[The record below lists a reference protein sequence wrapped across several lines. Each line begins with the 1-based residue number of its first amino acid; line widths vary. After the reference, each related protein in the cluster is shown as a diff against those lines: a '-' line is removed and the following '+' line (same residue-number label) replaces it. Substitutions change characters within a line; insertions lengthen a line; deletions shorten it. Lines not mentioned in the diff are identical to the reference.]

1 MMSRSPAGSVLA
13 TSPPPAVPRLGRPNL
28 DSRYRRTVQQRRRRL
43 QTLAANS
50 CADGSL
56 SRRTMRSFRIV
67 VAGHGDLAAAFASAA
82 QMICGRIPL
91 LTAVG
96 LQPEDSPESF
106 MERLVAAAPDP
117 DEPLLLLT
125 DLVGGTPHNVSLAL
139 ARRRPSAV

>member
-1 MMSRSPAGSVLA
+1 
-13 TSPPPAVPRLGRPNL
+13 
-28 DSRYRRTVQQRRRRL
+28 
-43 QTLAANS
+43 
-50 CADGSL
+50 
-56 SRRTMRSFRIV
+56 MRSFRIV

-139 ARRRPSAV
+139 ARRRPSAVVISGVNLAVLMEAAMSGDSLDSELVARLVSAGREAMTDGASLVASRTT

>member
-1 MMSRSPAGSVLA
+1 
-13 TSPPPAVPRLGRPNL
+13 
-28 DSRYRRTVQQRRRRL
+28 
-43 QTLAANS
+43 
-50 CADGSL
+50 
-56 SRRTMRSFRIV
+56 MRSFRIV

-139 ARRRPSAV
+139 ARRRPSAVVISGVNLAVLMEAAMSGDSLDSELVARLVSTGREAMTDGASLVASRTT